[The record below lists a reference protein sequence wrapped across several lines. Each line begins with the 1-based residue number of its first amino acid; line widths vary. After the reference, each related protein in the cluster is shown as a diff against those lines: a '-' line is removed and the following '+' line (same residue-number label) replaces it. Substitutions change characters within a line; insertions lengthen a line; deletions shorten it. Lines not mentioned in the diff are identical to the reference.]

1 MEGRGLKRED
11 VFSCASVFS
20 WTIDER
26 NIQDFSSNV
35 IHPRYISHLRSVLIN
50 KIPQQRP
57 YVIYVK
63 HENLYRV
70 TTETKEFLKSRCLRR
85 DVNIFLGSDDTISLV
100 ATTRGVR
107 DGLFLLDESCTIFTN
122 SIL

>member
-20 WTIDER
+20 RTIDER
-26 NIQDFSSNV
+26 NIQDFSFNV
-35 IHPRYISHLRSVLIN
+35 IHPRYISRLRSVLIN
-50 KIPQQRP
+50 KIPLQRL

-63 HENLYRV
+63 HENLHRV

-85 DVNIFLGSDDTISLV
+85 DVNVSWF
-100 ATTRGVR
+100 
-107 DGLFLLDESCTIFTN
+107 
-122 SIL
+122 